1 MAKLNNETGAI
12 AIPEDVIAKIAGRS
26 ATQCYGIVG
35 MAAKKASDGLVEL
48 LNQENYTKGIQ
59 VALTEDGHLTIN
71 MYVIVEYGIS
81 LFAAAEAAIDT
92 VKYQVE
98 SLTGLIV
105 DRVNVTIEGI
115 RVNS

>member
-1 MAKLNNETGAI
+1 MAQMNNDTGVI

-48 LNQENYTKGIQ
+48 LNQENYTRGIQ
-59 VALTEDGHLTIN
+59 VSVDENSHLTIN

-98 SLTGLIV
+98 SLTGLTV
-105 DRVNVTIEGI
+105 DCVNVTIEGI
-115 RVNS
+115 RVNQ